1 MQILISVPLEERV
14 ISLLQDLA
22 TVRKQAQDHSSQ
34 HNTLQSKTDVS
45 RQVKLK
51 STLTLPDVITQS
63 SSPSDEDQ
71 EDENEPLKLG
81 DVIDEVHEIVTC
93 LNRVS
98 KSSRDADLTYRGGL
112 SGLTTTSA
120 PSPAL
125 RCSLEI
131 ASPITDDSLRST
143 GPALASYLDHELFS
157 EETESAMLGAAT
169 ESRPTLYRY
178 TFFFRCCNYVS
189 SDENE

>member
-22 TVRKQAQDHSSQ
+22 TVQKQAQDLSSQ

-63 SSPSDEDQ
+63 SSLSDEDQ

-93 LNRVS
+93 LNRAS
-98 KSSRDADLTYRGGL
+98 ESSRDADLTYRGGL
-112 SGLTTTSA
+112 SGLATTSA
-120 PSPAL
+120 PTSPAL
-125 RCSLEI
+125 RCSSEI
-131 ASPITDDSLRST
+131 ASPITDDSLTST
-143 GPALASYLDHELFS
+143 GSALASYTDHQPLM
-157 EETESAMLGAAT
+157 EETEPAMLGAAT

-178 TFFFRCCNYVS
+178 TLFFLCCNYVS
-189 SDENE
+189 SD